1 MKNPDNIWQTEFEKR
16 FQTASERCEL
26 CLDAVYLV
34 GVSGGADSVA
44 LAHWLHSQNFR
55 IAIAHFHHGARAAA
69 DDEAAFVHAFAKDL
83 GLSFHGGHADVPMM
97 AKENGWSFEEAAR
110 IARYQF
116 LFVTAA
122 ALGSGGVI
130 VAHTADDQVET
141 VLMHLLRGSGVAGL
155 RGMQFREQMPIW
167 HPTIH
172 LLRPFLNQ
180 WREDVER
187 YCAEHA
193 LAYVID
199 ESNEDQSYFRN
210 RLRQSLIPQL
220 VTYNAGVKEH
230 IRQTAAILK
239 DSESIVETAV
249 ETAWQHVVKMEKEG
263 LIILNRDP
271 FVSVEPAMQ
280 RYLLR
285 RCMQH
290 LLPDLRDLDYRMTRT
305 IADLAVDQNHDGCWP
320 LFDDCLLM
328 RYGNKLLLGREDA
341 VYRHLSEKFS
351 QWRHIAKRLD
361 IQTKETLALG
371 HGWILTYEE
380 CSMDENLRE
389 TSPWLLHDQFE
400 AWFDVNQLVQPI
412 VLRHAEEGD
421 RFQPFGMHGRHIK
434 LSDYFVNHKIPQK
447 MREFFP
453 LVCDGEAILWV
464 VGQRR
469 SEKGLIAPNTS
480 HVIHFRLKHEG

>member
-16 FQTASERCEL
+16 FQTASERCQL
-26 CLDAVYLV
+26 RSDPVYLV

-44 LAHWLHSQNFR
+44 LAHWLHSQDFR

-69 DDEAAFVHAFAKDL
+69 DDDAAFVHAFAKDL

-116 LFVTAA
+116 LFATAA

-155 RGMQFREQMPIW
+155 RGMHFREQMPIW

-187 YCAEHA
+187 YCAVHG
-193 LAYVID
+193 LTFVTD
-199 ESNEDQSYFRN
+199 ESNDDQSFFRN
-210 RLRQSLIPQL
+210 RLRHSLIPQL
-220 VTYNAGVKEH
+220 ATYNAGVKEH
-230 IRQTAAILK
+230 IWQTAAILN
-239 DSESIVETAV
+239 DSESIVEAAV
-249 ETAWQHVVKMEKEG
+249 ETTWQHVVKTETEG

-305 IADLAVDQNHDGCWP
+305 IADLAADQNHDGCWL

-328 RYGNKLLLGREDA
+328 RYGNSLLLGSEAA
-341 VYRHLSEKFS
+341 VYRHLNAKFS
-351 QWRHIAKRLD
+351 QWRHPARLLD
-361 IQTKETLALG
+361 TQTRGTLDLC
-371 HGWILTYEE
+371 HGWTLIYEE
-380 CSMDENLRE
+380 RPMDENLRE
-389 TSPWLLHDQFE
+389 SSPWLSANEFE

-421 RFQPFGMHGRHIK
+421 RFQPFGMHGRHMK
-434 LSDYFVNHKIPQK
+434 LSDFFVNQKIPQM

-453 LVCDGEAILWV
+453 LVCDREDILWV

-469 SEKGLIAPNTS
+469 SEKGLIGPDTS
-480 HVIHFRLKHEG
+480 HVIHFRLKHGG